1 MHAKIILSEIISLH
15 DSHPRASGVL
25 VIENRV
31 QALGSRAELLAL
43 APKAEV
49 LDYRDFILTPG
60 LTDAHIHLVGYGFSL
75 QNVPLED
82 TRSCAE
88 AVSRVSERA
97 ARVSNGDWI
106 FGNGFDRSLWG
117 VNEYP
122 TASDLDLVTPVNP
135 VALWS
140 RDGHGL
146 WCNSLALQIAGITSS
161 TPHPDG
167 GVIVR
172 DEIGVPTGM
181 LLENAM
187 ELVKRVFPALQLE
200 DVVVAAKLGALDM
213 AKKGFTCVHTMAL
226 EPIEY
231 LHAMWELE
239 ARGEL
244 PLRIWASISHAQL
257 EHLARTGLRG
267 GVGDRV
273 KLCGVKFFADGA
285 LGSRTALMLEPY
297 LGFNDSGVQVDSKET
312 FLERGRLALELG
324 FSPVVHAIGD
334 RAIRDMLDVLEVL
347 SPLARAKNL
356 RLRLEHAQHIH
367 PNDIARFGQLGI
379 VASVQPI
386 HAPGDIQ
393 NIQRLLGETRG
404 KTTYA
409 FRSLLET
416 GAVLALGS
424 DAPVATPDPIEGF
437 RAAVERL
444 DLEGKPWNSEQAL
457 SRLETLQGYTTGAA
471 FAAGWEGWYGQV
483 APGFAADFTLW
494 DKDPTTEIAKPVQA
508 LKG

>member
-1 MHAKIILSEIISLH
+1 MHAKIILSNILTLH
-15 DSHPRASGVL
+15 ASHPRASGVL

-31 QALGSRAELLAL
+31 QALGSLEELREL

-49 LDYRDFILTPG
+49 LDHRDSFLTPG

-75 QNVPLED
+75 QNVMLED
-82 TRSCAE
+82 TRSCLE
-88 AVSRVSERA
+88 AVARVSERA
-97 ARVSNGDWI
+97 ARVDSGDWI

-117 VNEYP
+117 QMDYP
-122 TASDLDLVTPVNP
+122 TVFDLDHVSPNNP

-146 WCNSLALQIAGITSS
+146 WCNSLALKIAGITSGTS
-161 TPHPDG
+161 NPDG

-172 DEIGVPTGM
+172 DARGEPTGM

-187 ELVKRVFPALQLE
+187 ELVKRVFPAMQLE
-200 DVVVAAKLGALDM
+200 DLVAAAKLGAADM
-213 AKKGFTCVHTMAL
+213 AHRGFTCVHTMAL

-239 ARGEL
+239 ARGEM
-244 PLRIWASISHAQL
+244 PLRIWASISHSQL
-257 EHLARTGLRG
+257 EHVEHTGLRG

-285 LGSRTALMLEPY
+285 LGSRTALMLEHY
-297 LGFNDSGVQVDSKET
+297 LGFEDSGVQVDSKET
-312 FLERGRLALELG
+312 FLERGRIALELG

-334 RAIRDMLDVLEVL
+334 RANREMLDVLEEL
-347 SPLARAKNL
+347 TPLARAKNV
-356 RLRLEHAQHIH
+356 RLRLEHAQHLH
-367 PNDIARFGQLGI
+367 PDDIARFGRLGI
-379 VASVQPI
+379 AASVQPI
-386 HAPGDIQ
+386 HAPGDVK
-393 NIQRLLGETRG
+393 NIRRLLGETRA

-424 DAPVATPDPIEGF
+424 DAPVATPDPIQGF
-437 RAAVERL
+437 QAAVKRL
-444 DLEGKPWNSEQAL
+444 DLEGQPWNPEQAL
-457 SRLETLQGYTTGAA
+457 SRLETLEGYTTGAA
-471 FAAGWEGWYGQV
+471 FAAGWEGWYGKV

-494 DKDPTTEIAKPVQA
+494 DKDPTLEDAKPVRA
-508 LKG
+508 LIA

>member
-1 MHAKIILSEIISLH
+1 MHAKIILSNILTLH
-15 DSHPRASGVL
+15 PSHPRGSGVL

-31 QALGSRAELLAL
+31 QALGSREELLEI

-49 LDYRDFILTPG
+49 LDHRDFFLTPG

-75 QNVPLED
+75 QNVKLED
-82 TRSCAE
+82 TRSGLE
-88 AVSRVSERA
+88 AVSRVAERA
-97 ARVSNGDWI
+97 ARVAVGDWI

-117 VNEYP
+117 QTEYP
-122 TASDLDLVTPVNP
+122 TAHDLDQGSPNNP

-146 WCNSLALQIAGITSS
+146 WCNSLALKIAGITSS
-161 TPHPDG
+161 TPNPHG
-167 GVIVR
+167 GVIVN
-172 DEIGVPTGM
+172 DQLGKPTGM

-187 ELVKRVFPALQLE
+187 ELVKQFFPKQKLE
-200 DVVVAAKLGALDM
+200 DVVAAAKLGAEDM
-213 AKKGFTCVHTMAL
+213 AHRGFTCVHTMAL

-239 ARGEL
+239 ARGEM
-244 PLRIWASISHAQL
+244 PLRIWASISHSHL
-257 EHLARTGLRG
+257 EHLQHTGLRG

-297 LGFNDSGVQVDSKET
+297 LGFEDSGVQVDSKET

-334 RAIRDMLDVLEVL
+334 RAIREMLDVLEEL
-347 SPLARAKNL
+347 TPLARAKNV
-356 RLRLEHAQHIH
+356 RLRLEHAQHLH
-367 PNDIARFGQLGI
+367 TDDIARFGALGI

-386 HAPGDIQ
+386 HAPGDVQ
-393 NIQRLLGETRG
+393 NIQRLLGGIRG

-409 FRSLLET
+409 FRNLLET

-424 DAPVATPDPIEGF
+424 DAPVATPDPIQGF
-437 RAAVERL
+437 QAAVKRL
-444 DLEGKPWNSEQAL
+444 DLNGQPWNPEQAL
-457 SRLETLQGYTTGAA
+457 TRLETLQGYTTGAA

-494 DKDPTTEIAKPVQA
+494 DKDPSVDDAEPVRA
-508 LKG
+508 LLA

>member
-1 MHAKIILSEIISLH
+1 MHAKIILSSILTLH
-15 DSHPRASGVL
+15 PSHPRASGVL

-31 QALGSRAELLAL
+31 QALGSLGELLEF

-49 LDYRDFILTPG
+49 MDYRDFFLTPG

-75 QNVPLED
+75 QYVKLED
-82 TRSCAE
+82 TRTVLE

-97 ARVSNGDWI
+97 SRVAVGDWI

-117 VNEYP
+117 KIDYP
-122 TASDLDLVTPVNP
+122 TAHDLDGVSPNNP

-146 WCNSLALQIAGITSS
+146 WCNSQALKISGITSS
-161 TPHPDG
+161 TPNPHG
-167 GVIVR
+167 GVIMQDDR
-172 DEIGVPTGM
+172 GEPTGI

-187 ELVKRVFPALQLE
+187 DLMKRVFPISKLE
-200 DVVVAAKLGALDM
+200 DVVAAAKLGALDM
-213 AKKGFTCVHTMAL
+213 AKRGFTCVHTMAL

-239 ARGEL
+239 ARGEM
-244 PLRIWASISHAQL
+244 PLRVWASISHAHL
-257 EHLARTGLRG
+257 EHLKNTGLRG

-285 LGSRTALMLEPY
+285 LGSRTALMLENY
-297 LGFNDSGVQVDSKET
+297 LGFEDSGVQVDPKET

-334 RAIRDMLDVLEVL
+334 RANREMLDVLEAL
-347 SPLARAKNL
+347 TPLALAQNV
-356 RLRLEHAQHIH
+356 RLRLEHAQHLH
-367 PNDIARFGQLGI
+367 TDDIARFGRLGI
-379 VASVQPI
+379 AVSVQPI
-386 HAPGDIQ
+386 HAPGDVQ
-393 NIQRLLGETRG
+393 NINRLLGETRG
-404 KTTYA
+404 KTTFA
-409 FRSLLET
+409 FRSLLRS

-424 DAPVATPDPIEGF
+424 DAPVATPDPILGF
-437 RAAVERL
+437 QAAVNRF
-444 DLEGKPWNSEQAL
+444 DLVGKPWNAEQAL

-494 DKDPTTEIAKPVQA
+494 DKDPTLEDAKPVKVLIA
-508 LKG
+508 

>member
-1 MHAKIILSEIISLH
+1 MHAKIILSDILTLH
-15 DSHPRASGVL
+15 PSHPRASGVL

-31 QALGSRAELLAL
+31 QALGSREELLAF
-43 APKAEV
+43 APKAEI
-49 LDYRDFILTPG
+49 LDFRDFVLTPG
-60 LTDAHIHLVGYGFSL
+60 LTDAHIHLVGYGLSL
-75 QNVPLED
+75 QNVMLKD
-82 TRSCAE
+82 TRSVAE
-88 AVSRVSERA
+88 AVSRVSERV
-97 ARVSNGDWI
+97 ARVGAGDWI
-106 FGNGFDRSLWG
+106 LGNGFDRSLWG
-117 VNEYP
+117 QSDYP
-122 TASDLDLVTPVNP
+122 TALDLDPVSPNHP

-146 WCNSLALQIAGITSS
+146 WCNSLALQIAGISS
-161 TPHPDG
+161 SSSNPDG

-172 DEIGVPTGM
+172 DERGEPTGM

-187 ELVKRVFPALQLE
+187 ELVKRVFPIQQLE
-200 DVVVAAKLGALDM
+200 DLVAAAKLGAQDM
-213 AKKGFTCVHTMAL
+213 AHRGFTCVHTMAL

-239 ARGEL
+239 ERGEM
-244 PLRIWASISHAQL
+244 PLRIWATISHSQL
-257 EHLARTGLRG
+257 EHVKLSGLRG

-273 KLCGVKFFADGA
+273 KLCGIKFFADGA

-297 LGFNDSGVQVDSKET
+297 LGFSDSGVQVDSKET

-334 RAIRDMLDVLEVL
+334 RAIREMLDVLEEL
-347 SPLARAKNL
+347 MPLAREKNV
-356 RLRLEHAQHIH
+356 RLRLEHAQHLH
-367 PNDIARFGQLGI
+367 PDDIARFGKLGI

-386 HAPGDIQ
+386 HAPGDVS
-393 NIQRLLGETRG
+393 NIQKLLGDSRG

-424 DAPVATPDPIEGF
+424 DAPVATPDPILGF
-437 RAAVERL
+437 QAAVKRL
-444 DLEGKPWNSEQAL
+444 DLEGQPWNSEQAL
-457 SRLETLQGYTTGAA
+457 SRLETLKGYTTGAA

-494 DKDPTTEIAKPVQA
+494 DSDPTLTDAKPVRA
-508 LKG
+508 LIA

>member
-1 MHAKIILSEIISLH
+1 MHAKIILSDIITLH
-15 DSHPRASGVL
+15 PSHPRASGVL

-31 QALGSRAELLAL
+31 QALGTRDELLAI

-49 LDYRDFILTPG
+49 LDFRDFVLTPG

-75 QNVPLED
+75 QNVMLEE
-82 TRSCAE
+82 TKTCAE
-88 AVSRVSERA
+88 AVSRVAERA
-97 ARVSNGDWI
+97 ARVSSGDWI

-117 VNEYP
+117 LNDYP
-122 TASDLDLVTPVNP
+122 LALDLDAVTLQNP

-146 WCNSLALQIAGITSS
+146 WCNSLALHVAGITSS
-161 TPHPDG
+161 TPNPDG

-172 DEIGVPTGM
+172 DELGKATGM

-187 ELVKRVFPALQLE
+187 DLVKRAFPALQLE
-200 DVVVAAKLGALDM
+200 DVVAAAKLGAQDM
-213 AKKGFTCVHTMAL
+213 AHKGFTCVHTMAL

-239 ARGEL
+239 ARGEM
-244 PLRIWASISHAQL
+244 PLRVWASIPHAQL
-257 EHLARTGLRG
+257 EHLQQTGLRG

-273 KLCGVKFFADGA
+273 KLCGVKFFADGS

-297 LGFNDSGVQVDSKET
+297 NGYRDTGVQVDFKET
-312 FLERGRLALELG
+312 LIERGRLALELG
-324 FSPVVHAIGD
+324 FCPVVHAIGD
-334 RAIRDMLDVLEVL
+334 RANREMLDALEVL
-347 SPLARAKNL
+347 TPLARDKNV
-356 RLRLEHAQHIH
+356 RLRLEHAQHLH
-367 PNDIARFGQLGI
+367 PQDIARFGKLGI

-386 HAPGDIQ
+386 HAPGDVK

-404 KTTYA
+404 NTTYA

-424 DAPVATPDPIEGF
+424 DAPVATPDPILGF
-437 RAAVERL
+437 QAAVERL
-444 DLEGKPWNSEQAL
+444 DLEGKPWNPEQAL
-457 SRLETLQGYTTGAA
+457 SRLEALRGYTTGAA

-494 DKDPTTEIAKPVQA
+494 DKDPTLEVAKPVRA
-508 LKG
+508 LIT